1 MTFPAGF
8 LSGVGP
14 KGNVYMIRVV
24 EVKPRPCLQLSQIA
38 DEDLLAHLVGV
49 KQCLDHLPDPVL
61 WLLWIMGQ
69 VHGQFHGGKECTS
82 SSVDLREC

>member
-49 KQCLDHLPDPVL
+49 KHSWTAVP
-61 WLLWIMGQ
+61 
-69 VHGQFHGGKECTS
+69 
-82 SSVDLREC
+82 